1 MIAFCYDFGASLQHT
16 CRCGYESTRGWHFQ
30 RHKATCKTK
39 YKAGCDSSSS
49 SDSDS
54 SSSEA
59 EKTPQAGPKGK
70 ERASAAR
77 KQHSA
82 EEKKQTPRAN
92 ANAHL
97 LSSQKHLCTSH
108 IQI

>member
-16 CRCGYESTRGWHFQ
+16 CRCGYESTRTWDFQ

-59 EKTPQAGPKGK
+59 EKTQ
-70 ERASAAR
+70 RASAAR